1 MSLSQQIAARTQLPP
16 RGVAAAVAL
25 FDEGATLPFV
35 ARYRKE
41 RTGGLDEVQLRA
53 ILAARTEFTAL
64 EQRRTAIVE
73 ALKSQGKLTD
83 RLHQAL
89 QGATRKTDL
98 EDLYAPFK
106 QGRKTRGDQA
116 RSRGLQPLADRIL
129 RQADGHPQRDAK
141 RFLRA
146 GVPTVEDALK
156 GARDIVAETLASKP
170 EGRAWCRQQVGQHGM
185 LRSTAKKG
193 ADVSHFRDYVDR
205 SEPVRRIPS
214 HRYLALCR
222 GESEGVLRLSVVL
235 DTDRV
240 VREVLRRSRHRP
252 RSPYGS
258 ELRLAAED
266 AVKRLMLPVAVRA
279 VRGVLKSEADDGA
292 IDVFQRNLE
301 ALLLAGPL
309 GPRSVVGIDPGI
321 RTGCKAAALSPT
333 GDVLGHETF
342 MLVGRKNPSTEALL
356 RFLRRHK
363 PDAIA
368 VGNGTGGRETEAL
381 LRALVRDE
389 GLPVLVVAVSEAG
402 ASVYSASELAG
413 AELPELDLTVRGAVS
428 IGRRLQ
434 DPLAELVKVE
444 PASLGVG
451 QYQHDVD
458 ANRLTARLGD
468 VVEHCVNRVGVDVN
482 TASPS
487 LLTYVAGLGP
497 RTSKAIVAHR
507 TAKGPLSSRKELLAV
522 AGLGAKT
529 YEQCAGFLRIRGAA
543 NPLDDSSV
551 HPERYAL
558 VARMARDLRTT
569 VSALVGSERVGEVRL
584 SAYVTEEL
592 GLPTLNDIAAELRKP
607 GRDPREVFEAPS
619 FREDVNSLADLSEGM
634 VLDGVVTNVTAFGAF
649 VDVGVHQD
657 GLVHVSEL
665 ANHFV
670 QDPHTVVQP
679 GKRVR
684 VVVLDVDRRRKRV
697 GLSIKAALSA
707 GERP

>member
-1 MSLSQQIAARTQLPP
+1 MSVSQQIAARTQLPP

-53 ILAARTEFTAL
+53 ILAARALLTAL
-64 EQRRTAIVE
+64 DQRRTAILE
-73 ALKSQGKLTD
+73 ALRAQGNLD
-83 RLHQAL
+83 DALLRAL
-89 QGATRKTDL
+89 QQATKKSEL

-116 RSRGLQPLADRIL
+116 RARGLEPLADLIL
-129 RQADGHPQRDAK
+129 RQTDGHPRRDAQ
-141 RFLRA
+141 RFLTA
-146 GVPTVEDALK
+146 DVPTLDDALQ
-156 GARDIVAETLASKP
+156 GARDVVAERLATDP
-170 EGRAWCRQQVGQHGM
+170 AGRAWCRKQVGQHGQ
-185 LRSTAKKG
+185 LRSAAKKG
-193 ADVSHFRDYVDR
+193 ADVSRFRDYVDR
-205 SEPVRRIPS
+205 SESVRSIPP
-214 HRYLALCR
+214 HRYLAMCR
-222 GESEGVLRLSVVL
+222 GESEGALRVSVVL
-235 DTDRV
+235 DTDRLV
-240 VREVLRRSRHRP
+240 SDVLRSARHRP
-252 RSPYGS
+252 QSPYGP
-258 ELRLAAED
+258 ELRTAAED
-266 AVKRLMLPVAVRA
+266 AVKRLLLPVAVRA
-279 VRGVLKSEADDGA
+279 VRKILKRESDDAA

-321 RTGCKAAALSPT
+321 RSGCKAVALSPT

-342 MLVGRKNPSTEALL
+342 MLVGRRDPSTDGLL
-356 RFLRRHK
+356 RFLRRHR
-363 PDAIA
+363 PDAVAI
-368 VGNGTGGRETEAL
+368 GNGTGGRETEAL
-381 LRALVRDE
+381 LRGLVRDE
-389 GLPVLVVAVSEAG
+389 DLPCMVVAVSEAG

-413 AELPELDLTVRGAVS
+413 EELPDLDLTVRGAVS

-434 DPLAELVKVE
+434 DPLAELVKVD

-458 ANRLTARLGD
+458 PARLTERLGE

-482 TASPS
+482 TASPA
-487 LLTYVAGLGP
+487 LLTSVAGLGP

-507 TAKGPLSSRKELLAV
+507 TARGPLTSRKALLSV

-529 YEQCAGFLRIRGAA
+529 YEQCAGFLRIRGAS

-558 VARMARDLRTT
+558 VARMARDLNTT
-569 VSALVGSERVGEVRL
+569 VGALVGTERSGEICL
-584 SAYVTEEL
+584 STYVTDEV
-592 GLPTLNDIAAELRKP
+592 GLATLNDIAAELARP
-607 GRDPREVFEAPS
+607 GRDPRQVFEAPS
-619 FREDVNSLADLSEGM
+619 FRDDVQTMADLAVGM

-665 ANHFV
+665 AERFV
-670 QDPHTVVQP
+670 KDPHTVVQP

-684 VVVLDVDRRRKRV
+684 VAVLEVDEGRKRIS
-697 GLSIKAALSA
+697 LSIKQALLA
-707 GERP
+707 E